1 MLAQL
6 LISEMSVGCVYALV
20 ALGMPILFRATTI
33 VNFCH
38 GEFFMLGAFGVLVP
52 LQLFGWPYPAAIA
65 ASLCLLLLVGSLTER
80 VLIRPLKNAP
90 FVTLA
95 MMTVAL
101 SFFLRGVSRFFYGRE
116 VVPLPPLVTGD
127 PIELGTFAML
137 FPQDLLVISFTAVI
151 VVLLALFFAKTQLGK
166 VIQAASQTPRG
177 ASLVGINV
185 PLLRN
190 VMWAAGAFMGAA
202 AGILIAPSTLVY
214 PDMGGTMLIRAF
226 AAMCLGGFG
235 SLPGAVV
242 GGITLGILEN
252 VVGGYVSSSLVDIT
266 AYLVIVIVLV
276 LRPQGIFGEWRQG
289 RA

>member
-1 MLAQL
+1 MLPQL
-6 LISEMSVGCVYALV
+6 LISGIAVGSVYALV
-20 ALGMPILFRATTI
+20 ALGMTILYRSTTI

-52 LQLFGWPYPAAIA
+52 LQLFGLPYWISILI
-65 ASLCLLLLVGSLTER
+65 SLALLLLVGSATER
-80 VLIRPLKNAP
+80 LLIRPLKNAP

-101 SFFLRGVSRFFYGRE
+101 SFLLKGVSRFFYGRE
-116 VVPLPPLVTGD
+116 VISLPPLLDGD
-127 PIELGTFAML
+127 PIELGTFAVM
-137 FPQDLLVISFTAVI
+137 FPQDLLVIGFTVV
-151 VVLLALFFAKTQLGK
+151 VVLVLAWFFAKTRLGK

-190 VMWAAGAFMGAA
+190 AMWAAGAAMGAA

-214 PDMGGTMLIRAF
+214 PDMGGHMLIRAF

-235 SLPGAVV
+235 SLPGAII
-242 GGITLGILEN
+242 GGVTLGVLEN
-252 VVGGYVSSSLVDIT
+252 IVGGYLSSALVEIT

-276 LRPQGIFGEWRQG
+276 IRPQGIFGEWRQG
-289 RA
+289 RV

>member
-6 LISEMSVGCVYALV
+6 LISGISVGCVYALV
-20 ALGMPILFRATTI
+20 ALGMTILFRATTI

-65 ASLCLLLLVGSLTER
+65 TSLALLLLVGSLTER

-127 PIELGTFAML
+127 PIELGKFAML
-137 FPQDLLVISFTAVI
+137 FPQDLLVISFTAVV

-252 VVGGYVSSSLVDIT
+252 IVGGYVSSSLVDIT